1 MKNTIKY
8 CLLLTIGACLSWPII
23 INAQS
28 HTSPKR
34 LRLGYSIPIDKIT
47 PETMAY
53 ARANGIDCIETFL
66 GPYVDTARNFK
77 FTDQEITAMVTA
89 AKKAADDAG
98 IQIWSVHML
107 FGKNIDIS
115 LPNEAERL
123 KVMALHK
130 KILGFCTIL
139 KPKLILFHPSWYL
152 GLNERELRKSQMI
165 KSANE
170 MNKIVKAMNATMVI
184 ENMLGPALLVDA
196 RRERPLC
203 RTVEETVEIM
213 NRLPNDIYSAID
225 LNHIKNPEKLIY
237 AMGARLKTLHVSDG
251 TGKAE
256 NHYFPCSG
264 QGENNWVAILTALNK
279 VNYNGPF
286 MYECA
291 YKDAKDFKPCYES
304 LYQAFK
310 QSLETS
316 NEK

>member
-1 MKNTIKY
+1 MNILKRY
-8 CLLLTIGACLSWPII
+8 SFLLIAIACSGLFATK
-23 INAQS
+23 AQGQ
-28 HTSPKR
+28 TTPKR

-47 PETMAY
+47 PESMTY
-53 ARANGIDCIETFL
+53 AKANGIDCIETFL

-77 FTDQEITAMVTA
+77 FTDEEITAKLKA

-107 FGKNIDIS
+107 FGKHIDIS
-115 LPNEAERL
+115 FPDEVERQ
-123 KVMALHK
+123 KVMELHK
-130 KILGFCTIL
+130 KILSFCTIL

-152 GLNERELRKSQMI
+152 GLNERDVRKSQMI

-170 MNKIVKAMNATMVI
+170 MNKVVKAMNATMVI

-196 RRERPLC
+196 KRERPLC

-213 NRLPNDIYSAID
+213 NKLPNDIYSAID
-225 LNHIKNPEKLIY
+225 LNHIKNPEKLIL

-256 NHYFPCSG
+256 NHFFPCSG
-264 QGENNWVAILTALNK
+264 QGQNDWVAILAALNTVK
-279 VNYNGPF
+279 YNGPF

-291 YKDAKDFKPCYES
+291 YKDAKDFKPCYDT
-304 LYQAFK
+304 LYQSFI
-310 QSLETS
+310 QSLRTL
-316 NEK
+316 NK